1 MKSVQ
6 YETYRLARIVQIHSI
21 VSADYISG
29 AHQPFL
35 THDHDHAWELCYCI
49 SGTASATYDSSQL
62 QLMPGQCLLIAP
74 GVQHKIDLFHNDA
87 TAFVV
92 AFTCMD
98 SYLPLLR
105 KQIVD
110 TNGRQQQQF
119 QQILTEL
126 RSAFTLT
133 QGQLRISHFNP
144 NLASPLGAEQL
155 ICCYLE
161 EILIELMRTMVRRE
175 TNCDEGGDLVV
186 AVQNCLADQITAYI
200 RAHLGN
206 DLSVPKIA
214 GRYHYSRNQIGAMY
228 KAATGISLARAI
240 ALERIAKA
248 KELLEEQEKS
258 ITEIS
263 AELGFSSPQ
272 YFSKKFSLEVGCTP
286 SQYASQVAKNA
297 VR

>member
-1 MKSVQ
+1 MKGIQ

-21 VSADYISG
+21 VSADYLSG
-29 AHQPFL
+29 AHKPFL
-35 THDHDHAWELCYCI
+35 THAHEHAWELCYCI
-49 SGTASATYDSSQL
+49 AGNAVATYDSSQL
-62 QLMPGQCLLIAP
+62 SLSPGQCLLIAP
-74 GVQHKIDLFHNDA
+74 GVQHRINLFDDEA
-87 TAFVV
+87 KSFVV

-98 SYLPLLR
+98 DYLPLLR

-110 TNGRQQQQF
+110 TTGRQQQQF

-126 RSAFTLT
+126 RSAFTLA
-133 QGQLRISHFNP
+133 QGQLRIMHFNP
-144 NLASPLGAEQL
+144 NLSSPLGAEQL

-175 TNCDEGGDLVV
+175 TNCDGAGDLVV

-200 RAHLGN
+200 RAHLGD

-214 GRYHYSRNQIGAMY
+214 SRFHYSRNQIGAMY
-228 KAATGISLARAI
+228 KGATGISLARAV

-248 KELLEEQEKS
+248 KELLAAQEKS
-258 ITEIS
+258 ITDIS

-272 YFSKKFSLEVGCTP
+272 YFSKKFFQEVGCTP
-286 SQYASQVAKNA
+286 SQYAAQVAENA